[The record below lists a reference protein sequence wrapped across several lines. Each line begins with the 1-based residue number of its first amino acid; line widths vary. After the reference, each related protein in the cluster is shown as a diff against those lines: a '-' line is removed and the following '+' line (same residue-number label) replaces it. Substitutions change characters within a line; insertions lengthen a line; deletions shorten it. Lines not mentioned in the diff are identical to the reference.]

1 MRQCARA
8 RLTEMFRQIVS
19 AASLSAM
26 PHSGPQHQGGVH
38 ETDLRGGPAQRH
50 ADPLTAI
57 ASGSVAGGWLKA
69 IDFGCAQ
76 AVQQRPLARRTGTPV
91 FMAPEVRR
99 AFPAESAAHAMVQS
113 RVFVWW
119 CLCYDV
125 FSFYVH

>member
-1 MRQCARA
+1 M
-8 RLTEMFRQIVS
+8 
-19 AASLSAM
+19 
-26 PHSGPQHQGGVH
+26 HK
-38 ETDLRGGPAQRH
+38 TDLRGGPAQRH

-99 AFPAESAAHAMVQS
+99 AFPAEAAAHAMVQS
-113 RVFVWW
+113 RVCVGW
-119 CLCYDV
+119 CLCCDV
-125 FSFYVH
+125 FIFYVHYQHMRGSRLACFALLWVW